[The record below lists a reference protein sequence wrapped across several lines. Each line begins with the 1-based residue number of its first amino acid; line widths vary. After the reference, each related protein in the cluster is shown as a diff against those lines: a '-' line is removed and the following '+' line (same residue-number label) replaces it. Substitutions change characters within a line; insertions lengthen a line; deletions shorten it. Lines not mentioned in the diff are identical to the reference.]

1 MIFEIEEIPDGGFN
15 FSLLAAKEK
24 FGVNQPDCSLN
35 SSVRVNGKLT
45 RIERDIFFAGDL
57 QASLQVACTRCLKPY
72 SLNVKNKIQVHFI
85 PRAKEQSPGTEV
97 EVKETDIEQEI
108 YKEGR
113 VDLSGPIRDN
123 ILLDVPLI
131 RLCNEGCK
139 GICSEC
145 GNDLNTNQC
154 ECQKEGEVDPR
165 FAVLK
170 TLKKVEIGRINGS
183 SEEKDI
189 EVQAGNEKVSL
200 GP

>member
-1 MIFEIEEIPDGGFN
+1 MIFEIEEIPDGDFN

-24 FGVNQPDCSLN
+24 FEINQPDCSLDG
-35 SSVRVNGKLT
+35 SVRVNGRLT

-57 QASLQVACTRCLKPY
+57 QASLQVLCTRCLKPFP
-72 SLNVKNKIQVHFI
+72 LMVKNKIRVHFI
-85 PRAKEQSPGTEV
+85 PRAKEQSSGTEV
-97 EVKETDIEQEI
+97 EVKETDIEQEV
-108 YKEGR
+108 YEEDR

-154 ECQKEGEVDPR
+154 ECQREGEIDPR

-170 TLKKVEIGRINGS
+170 ILKKS
-183 SEEKDI
+183 
-189 EVQAGNEKVSL
+189 
-200 GP
+200 

>member
-15 FSLLAAKEK
+15 FSVLAAKEK
-24 FGVNQPDCSLN
+24 FEINQPDCSLDG
-35 SSVRVNGKLT
+35 SVRVNGRLT

-57 QASLQVACTRCLKPY
+57 QASLQVACTRCLKPFP
-72 SLNVKNKIQVHFI
+72 LMVKNKIRVHFI
-85 PRAKEQSPGTEV
+85 PRAKEQSSGTEV
-97 EVKETDIEQEI
+97 EVKETDIEQEV
-108 YKEGR
+108 YEEDR

-154 ECQKEGEVDPR
+154 ECQSKGEIDPR

-170 TLKKVEIGRINGS
+170 KLKKS
-183 SEEKDI
+183 
-189 EVQAGNEKVSL
+189 
-200 GP
+200 